1 MSENADGRR
10 RGGALV
16 GRAAERETIDTLL
29 AAAEDAQSGALV
41 LAGPPGI
48 GHALTAASNS
58 ARIPRR
64 LGSTRPP
71 HSQRRSASV
80 R

>member
-29 AAAEDAQSGALV
+29 AAAEDAQRDPSD
-41 LAGPPGI
+41 
-48 GHALTAASNS
+48 
-58 ARIPRR
+58 R
-64 LGSTRPP
+64 
-71 HSQRRSASV
+71 
-80 R
+80 